1 MLCQFIGSKDSADE
15 GGDLLDPYYYDDD
28 GNIQFYGPS
37 GIPNDP
43 RTREELHWEDPE
55 AYSRESIERSWN
67 YVPKPASHWS
77 TEKCDLG
84 KACRRY
90 GCRYMHNG
98 TSDSLESYVDDD
110 AKEEQDDTKLSG
122 DGEGGAPEATDGEHI
137 TNNDSKTL
145 MGNISAPATTKEDN
159 GEVDANNG
167 VDVVDSHRKTT
178 YKKKSGR
185 SYHKLGKGEKKPKGG
200 RKAKKKP
207 FKTATRNQLKQ
218 QQPKS
223 GAALNPSATEFVP
236 FSCTLTSKAVIE
248 GEARGEAHCTK
259 AKIEGDQEPSAY
271 STANTACSKSFDS
284 TDVPISSAP
293 KLTAAN
299 GPDWIDAQAIN
310 QRRAKDEMM
319 SRKPA
324 DATATDRPSKA
335 ATSPVKPYTETYSRN
350 RSGAFDLSN
359 DVSPPAPAWS
369 TPSRFR
375 GTDKEVMVAL
385 RKSEQDLGDETS
397 DCVNFLEASKKK
409 PKKLVHPESALSTPP
424 GTPGILNDRNEE
436 ESTGTI
442 PSKPG
447 SRQYKMSKGKQSKA
461 STNQV
466 NAVGTAVAKVSRQ
479 TSSKSRTKSKS
490 KTKTNVVRIKNDTEV
505 SATAATATG
514 VSSKPLFDPRNLSS
528 NIGLLPARPKSVNAC
543 VSKMREM
550 GFSESI
556 VSLTQEEFK
565 ARKPGTWTKE
575 DLFAFACH
583 FAEEEDAKTF
593 ASDQHSVDEDETKSN
608 VRPGSR
614 PKFEAAVEETK
625 GIDPEDCP
633 EAATSD
639 KKKEATKRKKGAKK
653 KKKKTEKAS
662 EEEDISPSVPSA
674 QPSQGGQ
681 VSQEKT
687 GQNEPRKDEED
698 LLKHPSET
706 LSPSEVSE
714 SGAVC
719 TDPSSTK
726 RSPEAKERFGFWAG
740 EQLHRDLYT
749 ENLLRLVLYE
759 YARLRHCDDPQE
771 VTTNTALVETFR
783 KGCTKAYDHLY
794 NYR

>member
-1 MLCQFIGSKDSADE
+1 MLCQFISSKDSADE
-15 GGDLLDPYYYDDD
+15 DGDLLDPYYYDDD

-43 RTREELHWEDPE
+43 RTREQLHWEDPE

-67 YVPKPASHWS
+67 YVPKPDSHWIM
-77 TEKCDLG
+77 EKCDLG

-90 GCRYMHNG
+90 GCRYMHNR

-110 AKEEQDDTKLSG
+110 AKEDQGDTKLSG
-122 DGEGGAPEATDGEHI
+122 DGEGGAPEATDREHI
-137 TNNDSKTL
+137 KNNDSKTS
-145 MGNISAPATTKEDN
+145 MGNISAPTSAKEDN
-159 GEVDANNG
+159 GQVDANNG
-167 VDVVDSHRKTT
+167 VDVVDSCDFV

-185 SYHKLGKGEKKPKGG
+185 SYQKLGKGEKKPKGG
-200 RKAKKKP
+200 KKAKKKP
-207 FKTATRNQLKQ
+207 FKTATRKPLKQ

-259 AKIEGDQEPSAY
+259 AKIEGDQEPSANAKAD
-271 STANTACSKSFDS
+271 TTCSKSFDS

-293 KLTAAN
+293 KLTATN
-299 GPDWIDAQAIN
+299 GPAQAIN
-310 QRRAKDEMM
+310 QRRAKDVTMT
-319 SRKPA
+319 RKPA
-324 DATATDRPSKA
+324 DDATTTDLPSKA
-335 ATSPVKPYTETYSRN
+335 AASPVEPCTDTCSRD

-397 DCVNFLEASKKK
+397 ECVNFLEASKNK
-409 PKKLVHPESALSTPP
+409 PKKLVHPECALSTPP

-447 SRQYKMSKGKQSKA
+447 SRQHKMSKGKESKA
-461 STNQV
+461 NTNQV
-466 NAVGTAVAKVSRQ
+466 NAFGTATAKVSRQ
-479 TSSKSRTKSKS
+479 SSKSKS
-490 KTKTNVVRIKNDTEV
+490 KTKTNVVRIKKNTEA

-514 VSSKPLFDPRNLSS
+514 VSSKALFDPHNLSS
-528 NIGLLPARPKSVNAC
+528 NIGLLPARPKSVDAC

-556 VSLTQEEFK
+556 VSQTQEEFK

-593 ASDQHSVDEDETKSN
+593 VSDQQSVDEDETKSN

-625 GIDPEDCP
+625 DVDPEDCP
-633 EAATSD
+633 ETATSN

-674 QPSQGGQ
+674 QPSRGRQ

-687 GQNEPRKDEED
+687 DQNEPRKDED
-698 LLKHPSET
+698 DPLTQPSE
-706 LSPSEVSE
+706 SPMPSEVSE
-714 SGAVC
+714 SGADC
-719 TDPSSTK
+719 TDPFSTK

-740 EQLHRDLYT
+740 EQIHRDLYT

-759 YARLRHCDDPQE
+759 YTRLRHCDDPQE
-771 VTTNTALVETFR
+771 ATTNTALVETFR